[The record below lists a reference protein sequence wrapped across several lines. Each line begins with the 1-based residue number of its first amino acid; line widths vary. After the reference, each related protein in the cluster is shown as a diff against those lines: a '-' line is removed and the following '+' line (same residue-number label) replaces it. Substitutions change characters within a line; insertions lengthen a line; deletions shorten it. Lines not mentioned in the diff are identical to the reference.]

1 VSLILVHTSHY
12 STHTHTHTNQGKK
25 RKKAG
30 LSDLPEMAAAEGR
43 VLVPV
48 PAEGH
53 AGVEVV
59 VHRAMQHVDVSNN
72 GTADAA
78 TKAALHTA
86 LKATF
91 TDVPLS
97 ATLDV
102 SECGMDMPAPQVEG
116 LILLN

>member
-1 VSLILVHTSHY
+1 
-12 STHTHTHTNQGKK
+12 
-25 RKKAG
+25 
-30 LSDLPEMAAAEGR
+30 MAAAEGR

-59 VHRAMQHVDVSNN
+59 VHRAMHHIDISNN
-72 GTADAA
+72 GTAGA
-78 TKAALHTA
+78 TTTAALHTA
-86 LKATF
+86 LKTTF

-116 LILLN
+116 LIVLN